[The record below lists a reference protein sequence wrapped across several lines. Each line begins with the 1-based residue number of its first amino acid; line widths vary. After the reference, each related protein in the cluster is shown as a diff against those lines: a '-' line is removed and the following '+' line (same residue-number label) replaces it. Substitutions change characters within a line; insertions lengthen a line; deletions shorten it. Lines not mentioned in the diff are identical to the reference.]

1 MATKKKVAVKK
12 PMTAD
17 QFLAKREP
25 KPKLEVVPVAHPEP
39 EIVTA
44 PEAAAA
50 NKTSSDLVA
59 KMASAIMLEAIDQAL
74 WNTVRNDEA
83 AFYRFAEQRRSL
95 AASVLSQ
102 A

>member
-17 QFLAKREP
+17 QFLAKREQ

-39 EIVTA
+39 EMA
-44 PEAAAA
+44 SAEAAVV

-59 KMASAIMLEAIDQAL
+59 KMASAVMLEAIDQAL